1 MTENKYFIIEAEVDT
16 INIITWNQ
24 EIEQERKSAVFDLL
38 NNGKFKL
45 INKNKTGP
53 YKINIKLLEWKLIL
67 RVIDFFDDSIT
78 DFKIS
83 ISNFAGT
90 AILTLIDDSITD
102 LKISISS
109 VRRIIRD
116 YQIVCDNYVEA
127 IKTSPLKKIE
137 AIDIGRRTIH
147 DEGAGMLIE
156 AFKEKVE
163 LDMDTARRLF
173 TLVSIISIKI

>member
-1 MTENKYFIIEAEVDT
+1 MTETKYFIVEAEVDK
-16 INIITWNQ
+16 INLITWNQ

-38 NNGKFKL
+38 KNGKFKL
-45 INKNKTGP
+45 HNKIETGP
-53 YKINIKLLEWKLIL
+53 YKINIKLLEWKLL
-67 RVIDFFDDSIT
+67 LKVIDIF
-78 DFKIS
+78 
-83 ISNFAGT
+83 
-90 AILTLIDDSITD
+90 DDSITD

-127 IKTSPLKKIE
+127 IKTAPLKKIE

-147 DEGAGMLIE
+147 DEGAGILLE

>member
-1 MTENKYFIIEAEVDT
+1 MTESKYFIIEAEVNK

-53 YKINIKLLEWKLIL
+53 YKVNIKLLEWKLIL
-67 RVIDFFDDSIT
+67 RVID
-78 DFKIS
+78 
-83 ISNFAGT
+83 
-90 AILTLIDDSITD
+90 LCDDSITD

-127 IKTSPLKKIE
+127 IKTAPLKKIE

-147 DEGAGMLIE
+147 DEGAGMLLE

>member
-1 MTENKYFIIEAEVDT
+1 MTEIKYFIVEAEVDKT
-16 INIITWNQ
+16 NLITWNQ

-45 INKNKTGP
+45 YNKNKTGP
-53 YKINIKLLEWKLIL
+53 YKINIKLLEWKLL
-67 RVIDFFDDSIT
+67 LKVIDIFDDT
-78 DFKIS
+78 
-83 ISNFAGT
+83 
-90 AILTLIDDSITD
+90 ITD
-102 LKISISS
+102 LKVSISN

-127 IKTSPLKKIE
+127 IKTAPLKKIE

>member
-1 MTENKYFIIEAEVDT
+1 MTETKYFIVKAEVDKT
-16 INIITWNQ
+16 NLITWNQ

-45 INKNKTGP
+45 YYKNETGP
-53 YKINIKLLEWKLIL
+53 YRINIKLLEWKLL
-67 RVIDFFDDSIT
+67 LKVT
-78 DFKIS
+78 DLF
-83 ISNFAGT
+83 
-90 AILTLIDDSITD
+90 DDSITD

-109 VRRIIRD
+109 VRRVIRD

-127 IKTSPLKKIE
+127 IKTAPLKKIE

-147 DEGAGMLIE
+147 DEGAGMLLE
-156 AFKEKVE
+156 VFKEKVE

-173 TLVSIISIKI
+173 TLISIISIKI

>member
-1 MTENKYFIIEAEVDT
+1 MTESKYLIIEAEVDK

-67 RVIDFFDDSIT
+67 RVIDFFDDSNT
-78 DFKIS
+78 DIKIS
-83 ISNFAGT
+83 ISN
-90 AILTLIDDSITD
+90 
-102 LKISISS
+102 

-147 DEGAGMLIE
+147 DEGAEILLE

>member
-1 MTENKYFIIEAEVDT
+1 MSEIKYFIVEAEIDK
-16 INIITWNQ
+16 INLITWNQ

-45 INKNKTGP
+45 YNKNEAGP
-53 YKINIKLLEWKLIL
+53 YKINIKLLEWKLLL
-67 RVIDFFDDSIT
+67 RVIDFF
-78 DFKIS
+78 
-83 ISNFAGT
+83 
-90 AILTLIDDSITD
+90 DDSITD

-127 IKTSPLKKIE
+127 IKTAPLKKIE

-147 DEGAGMLIE
+147 DEGAGMLLE

>member
-1 MTENKYFIIEAEVDT
+1 MTESKYLIVEAEVDK
-16 INIITWNQ
+16 INLITWNQ

-38 NNGKFKL
+38 NNGRFKL
-45 INKNKTGP
+45 YNKNQTGP
-53 YKINIKLLEWKLIL
+53 YKINIKILEWKLLL
-67 RVIDFFDDSIT
+67 RVIDFFD
-78 DFKIS
+78 
-83 ISNFAGT
+83 A
-90 AILTLIDDSITD
+90 SITD
-102 LKISISS
+102 LKISISGI
-109 VRRIIRD
+109 RRIIRD

-127 IKTSPLKKIE
+127 IKTAPLKKIE

-147 DEGAGMLIE
+147 DEGAGMLLE

>member
-1 MTENKYFIIEAEVDT
+1 MTESKYFIIEAEVDK

-45 INKNKTGP
+45 YYKNETGP
-53 YKINIKLLEWKLIL
+53 YKINIKLLEWKLL
-67 RVIDFFDDSIT
+67 LKVTDFFDS
-78 DFKIS
+78 
-83 ISNFAGT
+83 
-90 AILTLIDDSITD
+90 SITD

-109 VRRIIRD
+109 VRRVIRD

-127 IKTSPLKKIE
+127 IKTAPLKKIE

-147 DEGAGMLIE
+147 DEGAGILLE

>member
-1 MTENKYFIIEAEVDT
+1 MTKNKYFILEAEVDKT
-16 INIITWNQ
+16 NLITWNQ

-45 INKNKTGP
+45 YNKNETGP
-53 YKINIKLLEWKLIL
+53 YKINIKLLEWKLL
-67 RVIDFFDDSIT
+67 LKVIDFF
-78 DFKIS
+78 
-83 ISNFAGT
+83 
-90 AILTLIDDSITD
+90 DDSITD

-109 VRRIIRD
+109 TRRIIRD

-127 IKTSPLKKIE
+127 IKTAPLKKIE

-147 DEGAGMLIE
+147 DEGAGMLLE

>member
-1 MTENKYFIIEAEVDT
+1 MTETKYFIVEAEVDK
-16 INIITWNQ
+16 INLITWNQ

-45 INKNKTGP
+45 TNKNETGP
-53 YKINIKLLEWKLIL
+53 YKINIKLLEWKLLL
-67 RVIDFFDDSIT
+67 RIIDFFDGSM
-78 DFKIS
+78 
-83 ISNFAGT
+83 
-90 AILTLIDDSITD
+90 TD
-102 LKISISS
+102 LKISISG

-127 IKTSPLKKIE
+127 IKTAPLKKIE
-137 AIDIGRRTIH
+137 AIDVGRRSIH
-147 DEGAGMLIE
+147 DEGAGMLLE

-163 LDMDTARRLF
+163 IDMDTARRLF

>member
-1 MTENKYFIIEAEVDT
+1 MSEIKYFIVEATVDKT
-16 INIITWNQ
+16 NLITWNQ
-24 EIEQERKSAVFDLL
+24 EIEQERRSAVFDLL

-45 INKNKTGP
+45 YNKNETGP
-53 YKINIKLLEWKLIL
+53 YKINIKLLEWKLLL
-67 RVIDFFDDSIT
+67 RIIDFF
-78 DFKIS
+78 
-83 ISNFAGT
+83 
-90 AILTLIDDSITD
+90 DDSITD

-127 IKTSPLKKIE
+127 IKTAPLKKIE

-147 DEGAGMLIE
+147 DEGAGMLLE

>member
-1 MTENKYFIIEAEVDT
+1 MTETKFFIVEAEVDK
-16 INIITWNQ
+16 INLITWNQ

-45 INKNKTGP
+45 YNKNETGP
-53 YKINIKLLEWKLIL
+53 YKINIKILEWKLLL

-78 DFKIS
+78 D
-83 ISNFAGT
+83 
-90 AILTLIDDSITD
+90 
-102 LKISISS
+102 LKISISGI
-109 VRRIIRD
+109 RRIIRD

-127 IKTSPLKKIE
+127 IKTAPLKKIE

-147 DEGAGMLIE
+147 DEGAAILLE

>member
-1 MTENKYFIIEAEVDT
+1 MTEKKYFIVEAEVDK
-16 INIITWNQ
+16 INLITWNQ

-45 INKNKTGP
+45 YNKNETGP
-53 YKINIKLLEWKLIL
+53 YKINIKLLEWKLLL
-67 RVIDFFDDSIT
+67 RVIDCFDA
-78 DFKIS
+78 S
-83 ISNFAGT
+83 ISDF
-90 AILTLIDDSITD
+90 
-102 LKISISS
+102 KISISS

-127 IKTSPLKKIE
+127 IKTAPLKKIE

-147 DEGAGMLIE
+147 DEGAGMLLE
-156 AFKEKVE
+156 AFKEKAE

>member
-1 MTENKYFIIEAEVDT
+1 MSEIKYFIAEAEIDK
-16 INIITWNQ
+16 INLITWNQ

-45 INKNKTGP
+45 YHKNKTGP
-53 YKINIKLLEWKLIL
+53 YKINIKLLEWKLLL

-78 DFKIS
+78 E
-83 ISNFAGT
+83 
-90 AILTLIDDSITD
+90 

-109 VRRIIRD
+109 TRRIIRD

-127 IKTSPLKKIE
+127 IKTAPLKKIE

-147 DEGAGMLIE
+147 DEGAGMLLE

>member
-1 MTENKYFIIEAEVDT
+1 MTETTHFIVEAEVDK
-16 INIITWNQ
+16 INLISWNQ
-24 EIEQERKSAVFDLL
+24 ELEQERKSAVFDLL

-45 INKNKTGP
+45 YYKNETGP
-53 YKINIKLLEWKLIL
+53 YKINIKLLEWKLLL
-67 RVIDFFDDSIT
+67 RVIDFSDDSV
-78 DFKIS
+78 
-83 ISNFAGT
+83 
-90 AILTLIDDSITD
+90 TD
-102 LKISISS
+102 LKIAISS
-109 VRRIIRD
+109 LRRIIRD

-127 IKTSPLKKIE
+127 IKTAPLKKIE

-147 DEGAGMLIE
+147 DEGAGMLLQ

>member
-1 MTENKYFIIEAEVDT
+1 MTETKYFIVEAEVDR
-16 INIITWNQ
+16 INLITWNQ

-45 INKNKTGP
+45 YNKNETGP
-53 YKINIKLLEWKLIL
+53 YKINIKLLEWKLLL
-67 RVIDFFDDSIT
+67 RVIDFF
-78 DFKIS
+78 
-83 ISNFAGT
+83 
-90 AILTLIDDSITD
+90 DDSITD

-127 IKTSPLKKIE
+127 IKTAPLKKIE

-147 DEGAGMLIE
+147 DEGAGMLQE

>member
-1 MTENKYFIIEAEVDT
+1 MTETKYFIVEADVDK
-16 INIITWNQ
+16 INLITWNQ

-45 INKNKTGP
+45 YNKKETGP
-53 YKINIKLLEWKLIL
+53 YKINIKLLEWKLLL
-67 RVIDFFDDSIT
+67 RIIDFFD
-78 DFKIS
+78 
-83 ISNFAGT
+83 G
-90 AILTLIDDSITD
+90 SITD

-127 IKTSPLKKIE
+127 IKTAPLKKIE

-147 DEGAGMLIE
+147 DEGAGILLE

-163 LDMDTARRLF
+163 LDMDAARRLF

>member
-1 MTENKYFIIEAEVDT
+1 MSEIKYFIAEAEIDK
-16 INIITWNQ
+16 INLITWNQ

-45 INKNKTGP
+45 YNKNETGP
-53 YKINIKLLEWKLIL
+53 YKINIKLLEWKLLL
-67 RVIDFFDDSIT
+67 RVIDFF
-78 DFKIS
+78 
-83 ISNFAGT
+83 
-90 AILTLIDDSITD
+90 DDSITD

-127 IKTSPLKKIE
+127 IKTAPLKKIE

>member
-1 MTENKYFIIEAEVDT
+1 MTETKYFIVEAEIDKL
-16 INIITWNQ
+16 NLITWNQ

-45 INKNKTGP
+45 YNKNETGP
-53 YKINIKLLEWKLIL
+53 YKINIKLLEWKLLL
-67 RVIDFFDDSIT
+67 RVIDLFDDSI
-78 DFKIS
+78 I
-83 ISNFAGT
+83 
-90 AILTLIDDSITD
+90 D

-109 VRRIIRD
+109 IRRIIRD

-127 IKTSPLKKIE
+127 IKTAPLKKIE

-147 DEGAGMLIE
+147 DEGAGMIIE

-163 LDMDTARRLF
+163 LDMDTARRVF

>member
-1 MTENKYFIIEAEVDT
+1 MTKTKYFIAEAEVDK
-16 INIITWNQ
+16 INTITWNQ

-45 INKNKTGP
+45 YNKNETGP
-53 YKINIKLLEWKLIL
+53 YKINIKLLEWKLL
-67 RVIDFFDDSIT
+67 LKVVDLF
-78 DFKIS
+78 
-83 ISNFAGT
+83 
-90 AILTLIDDSITD
+90 DDSITD
-102 LKISISS
+102 LKISISG

-127 IKTSPLKKIE
+127 IKTAPLKKIE
-137 AIDIGRRTIH
+137 AIDVGRRSIH
-147 DEGAGMLIE
+147 DEGAEILSE

>member
-1 MTENKYFIIEAEVDT
+1 MTESKYVIREAEVDK

-45 INKNKTGP
+45 YNKNETGP
-53 YKINIKLLEWKLIL
+53 YKINLKLMEWKLLL
-67 RVIDFFDDSIT
+67 RVIDFF
-78 DFKIS
+78 
-83 ISNFAGT
+83 
-90 AILTLIDDSITD
+90 DDSITD

-127 IKTSPLKKIE
+127 IKTAPLKKIE

-147 DEGAGMLIE
+147 DEGAGMLLE
-156 AFKEKVE
+156 VFKEKVE

>member
-1 MTENKYFIIEAEVDT
+1 MTETKYFIVEAEVDK
-16 INIITWNQ
+16 INLITWNQ

-45 INKNKTGP
+45 YNKNETGP
-53 YKINIKLLEWKLIL
+53 YKINIKLLEWKLLL
-67 RVIDFFDDSIT
+67 RIIDFF
-78 DFKIS
+78 
-83 ISNFAGT
+83 
-90 AILTLIDDSITD
+90 DDSITD

-127 IKTSPLKKIE
+127 IKTAPLKKIE

-147 DEGAGMLIE
+147 DEGAGMLLE

>member
-1 MTENKYFIIEAEVDT
+1 MTESKYVIREAEVDK

-67 RVIDFFDDSIT
+67 RVIDLFDDT
-78 DFKIS
+78 
-83 ISNFAGT
+83 
-90 AILTLIDDSITD
+90 ITD

-127 IKTSPLKKIE
+127 IKTAPLKKIE

-147 DEGAGMLIE
+147 DEGAGMLLE

>member
-1 MTENKYFIIEAEVDT
+1 MTESKYFILEAEVDK

-78 DFKIS
+78 D
-83 ISNFAGT
+83 
-90 AILTLIDDSITD
+90 

-127 IKTSPLKKIE
+127 IKTAPLKKIE

-147 DEGAGMLIE
+147 DEGAGMLLE

-173 TLVSIISIKI
+173 TLISIISIKI

>member
-1 MTENKYFIIEAEVDT
+1 LTKNKYFILEAEVDKT
-16 INIITWNQ
+16 NLITWNQ

-45 INKNKTGP
+45 YNKNETGP
-53 YKINIKLLEWKLIL
+53 YKINIKLLEWKLL
-67 RVIDFFDDSIT
+67 LKVIDFF
-78 DFKIS
+78 
-83 ISNFAGT
+83 
-90 AILTLIDDSITD
+90 DDSITD

-127 IKTSPLKKIE
+127 IKTAPLKKIE

-147 DEGAGMLIE
+147 DEGAGILLE

>member
-1 MTENKYFIIEAEVDT
+1 MTETKYFIVEAEVDKT
-16 INIITWNQ
+16 NLINWNQ

-45 INKNKTGP
+45 YNKNETGP
-53 YKINIKLLEWKLIL
+53 YKINIKLLEWKLLL
-67 RVIDFFDDSIT
+67 RVIDIFDG
-78 DFKIS
+78 S
-83 ISNFAGT
+83 IS
-90 AILTLIDDSITD
+90 D
-102 LKISISS
+102 LKISISN
-109 VRRIIRD
+109 VRRILRD

-127 IKTSPLKKIE
+127 IKTAPLKKIE

-147 DEGAGMLIE
+147 DEGAGMLLE
-156 AFKEKVE
+156 VFKEKVE